1 MLNLKEG
8 PRRHALFL
16 LLSVVFFAVMSGPIL
31 ELIHYALDTENQ
43 NASQVLLIPVISA
56 TLIYLN
62 RKNIFR
68 DIRAGVVPG
77 ILLISAGAVM
87 FSLGSMWGTNLD
99 AGDRLA
105 LSIFPILV
113 IWWGGV
119 VFFYGVQA
127 FKAGLFPLVFLVFCV
142 PIPSPVM
149 ERTITFLQHAS
160 ADVAFVLLKLTG
172 TPIYREGVLFFLPGI
187 AVEVAPECSGIRSG
201 IGLFVLGVIA
211 AGVFLKSWPTKAALL
226 LMVIPIAI
234 FKNGVRITT
243 LSYLA
248 VHVDERILTSSLHRE
263 GGIPFFLLALLLLY
277 PVLSY
282 LIKSEAGI
290 SKRQSARE
298 VRL

>member
-1 MLNLKEG
+1 MLNLKG

-16 LLSVVFFAVMSGPIL
+16 LLSVAFFAVMSGPIL

-62 RKNIFR
+62 RVNIFR

-77 ILLISAGAVM
+77 LVMIGAGAGM
-87 FSLGSMWGTNLD
+87 FFLGSIFGRNLD

-119 VFFYGVQA
+119 VFFYGTRA

-172 TPIYREGVLFFLPGI
+172 TPIYREGVLFFLPDI
-187 AVEVAPECSGIRSG
+187 VVEVAPECSGIRSG

-211 AGVFLKSWPTKAALL
+211 AGVFLKSWPKKAVLL

-234 FKNGVRITT
+234 FKNGVRIST

-248 VHVDERILTSSLHRE
+248 VHVDQRILTSSLHRE

-282 LIKSEAGI
+282 LMKSENGI
-290 SKRQSARE
+290 SKRQSA
-298 VRL
+298 